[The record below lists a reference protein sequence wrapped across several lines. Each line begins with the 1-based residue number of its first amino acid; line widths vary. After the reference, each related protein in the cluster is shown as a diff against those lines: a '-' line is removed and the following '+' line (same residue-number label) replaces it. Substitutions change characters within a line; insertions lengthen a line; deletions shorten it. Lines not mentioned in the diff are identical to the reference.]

1 MKSKIKIDGRVRIT
15 ADEISDDTLRLIKA
29 RIALQAVK
37 DYRDAY
43 SRKKRTFK
51 KFLKYKMMSQ
61 RSPEEQKE
69 YRRLKH
75 IVTDCDNMMQEVEEF
90 AMTSYGE
97 DIFGFDGEHVVNSLR
112 RKVKAEWMDRSLFKR
127 LSED

>member
-1 MKSKIKIDGRVRIT
+1 MKSKIIIDGRVRIT

-29 RIALQAVK
+29 RIGLQAVK

-43 SRKKRTFK
+43 SLKKRNFK
-51 KFLKYKMMSQ
+51 KFLKYKTMSQ
-61 RSPEEQKE
+61 RLPEEQKE

-75 IVTDCDNMMQEVEEF
+75 IVTDCDNVMQEVEKF
-90 AMTSYGE
+90 AMTAYGE
-97 DIFGFDGEHVVNSLR
+97 DIFGFDGEHVVNAIR

-127 LSED
+127 LSEE